1 VRSVIGF
8 DPPRVAGNGSPEPPG
23 AEIERDAPSA
33 EQLGRPVAADPRRRR
48 GSHAEA
54 RRLLAESGG
63 SSSITPGVWDGLLK
77 ALRRHTIQ
85 SSIAALGASDRQLL
99 RMAYL
104 EGLTN
109 LEIAANL
116 SVSTRTVRRR
126 ISAALEHLD
135 GQIRR
140 TGTWASTVVLAFLA
154 LGVARARAVGESAG
168 SLRATPVGNVVLATA
183 VGAAATAVVVGAL
196 VTNPGLGVR
205 DQAGPRSTT
214 DVTAGAPLALLMPP
228 GSDTSTGGGGTPADL
243 RSTGNPASAGANVPV
258 GKNSSLHPGCG
269 GNPTSAPPTTP
280 VGPRTNPVAG
290 SPVTHPGPGGCGPH
304 GVETS

>member
-8 DPPRVAGNGSPEPPG
+8 EPPRVAGNGSPEPPG
-23 AEIERDAPSA
+23 AENEKDSFGADQP
-33 EQLGRPVAADPRRRR
+33 GRQSAADPRRRR

-63 SSSITPGVWDGLLK
+63 ATSITPGIWDGLLK

-85 SSIAALGASDRQLL
+85 SSIASLGAGDRQVL

-126 ISAALEHLD
+126 LSAALEHLD

-140 TGTWASTVVLAFLA
+140 AGTWASTVVLAFVA
-154 LGVARARAVGESAG
+154 LGVARARAVGGSAG
-168 SLRATPVGNVVLATA
+168 SLRGTPIGNVVLATA

-205 DQAGPRSTT
+205 DQTGPRSTT
-214 DVTAGAPLALLMPP
+214 DITAGAPFALVAPLV
-228 GSDTSTGGGGTPADL
+228 SDTSTGGGGTPADP
-243 RSTGNPASAGANVPV
+243 RSTGNTGNAAGGASVNAS
-258 GKNSSLHPGCG
+258 SSLDPGCD

-280 VGPRTNPVAG
+280 AGSRTHPAAG
-290 SPVTHPGPGGCGPH
+290 SPVTHPGAGGCGLH